1 MTEQRF
7 DPYATLEALE
17 GRGVAYVLI
26 GAFARVVQG
35 TEEITHGL
43 DLAPSL
49 HGDNPKRLAL
59 ALDDLEAARV
69 DGKPIALD
77 AATIG
82 SEPVMEFRTRGGEV
96 KIVPDP
102 TGTRGGYDDLRRAA
116 TREPLGRGLRP
127 LVASIG
133 DLARMAAA
141 LGREQD
147 MTPLRQLR
155 ILADL
160 DRSRG
165 LGIER

>member
-59 ALDDLEAARV
+59 ALDDLEAVARRRQA
-69 DGKPIALD
+69 DRARRGDDRQRAGDASSEPAAGRSRSSRTPPAPA
-77 AATIG
+77 AATTT
-82 SEPVMEFRTRGGEV
+82 SAEPPPANHSAEASDHSSHRSATS
-96 KIVPDP
+96 PAWP
-102 TGTRGGYDDLRRAA
+102 PPSAA
-116 TREPLGRGLRP
+116 SKT
-127 LVASIG
+127 
-133 DLARMAAA
+133 
-141 LGREQD
+141 
-147 MTPLRQLR
+147 
-155 ILADL
+155 
-160 DRSRG
+160 
-165 LGIER
+165 